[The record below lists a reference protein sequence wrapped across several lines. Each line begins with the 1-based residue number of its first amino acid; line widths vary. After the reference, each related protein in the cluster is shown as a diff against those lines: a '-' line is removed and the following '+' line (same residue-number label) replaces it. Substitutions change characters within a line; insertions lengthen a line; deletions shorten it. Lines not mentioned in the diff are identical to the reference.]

1 MFTILFFR
9 ISSSKYLGEDETE
22 NMIDF
27 QSLAKAVLEGYQI
40 TEGESLAILDCRDEA
55 ILPLLHSAY
64 VIRKHYYGNKVKL
77 NMIINTKSGAC
88 SENCGYCAQSRDS
101 TNPIEKYK
109 MMDKDSIVKGAERA
123 SQLHAGTYCIVAS
136 GRGPT
141 DRELN
146 HVIGAVKEIKAKYD
160 LKICA
165 CLGILKPGQAEQL
178 KEAGVDRY
186 NHNINTSKAHHATI
200 TTSHTYD
207 DRVQTVNKV
216 KEARISPC
224 SGIIVGMKETKQD
237 VIQMAFALQELKAAS
252 IPVNFLHAMEG
263 TLLEGTD
270 ELTPL
275 YCLKVL
281 CLFRF
286 TNPQAEIR
294 VSGGR
299 EVNLRSL
306 QPLSLYPA
314 NSIFIG
320 DYLTTTGQVA
330 KKDYQMLKDLGFE
343 IDDVNSEVPV

>member
-1 MFTILFFR
+1 ML
-9 ISSSKYLGEDETE
+9 
-22 NMIDF
+22 NF
-27 QSLAKAVLEGYQI
+27 QSLANAVVEGYAL
-40 TEGESLAILDCRDEA
+40 TEGESLAILNCPDDA
-55 ILPLLHSAY
+55 ILPLLHSAFS
-64 VIRKHYYGNKVKL
+64 IRKHYYGNKVKL

-101 TNPIEKYK
+101 TNPIQKYK
-109 MMDKDSIVKGAERA
+109 MMDKASIIKGAERA
-123 SQLHAGTYCIVAS
+123 MQMNAGTYCIVAS

-141 DRELN
+141 KRELN
-146 HVIGAVKEIKAKYD
+146 HITSAVKEIKEKYP

-178 KEAGVDRY
+178 KDAGVDRY
-186 NHNINTSKAHHATI
+186 NHNINTSKAHHHNI
-200 TTSHTYD
+200 TTSHTYQ
-207 DRVQTVNKV
+207 DRVQTLNQV
-216 KEARISPC
+216 KKANISPC
-224 SGIIVGMKETKQD
+224 SGVIIGMKETKQD
-237 VIQMAFALQELKAAS
+237 VIQMALALKELEAAS

-270 ELTPL
+270 ELNPL

-286 TNPQAEIR
+286 TNPTTEIR

-320 DYLTTTGQVA
+320 DYLTTAGQVA
-330 KKDYQMLKDLGFE
+330 TKDFQMLKDLGFE
-343 IDDVNSEVPV
+343 IDYGETKAPVY